1 MNLET
6 FVNDKFKILD
16 LLYNH
21 KIDIKGN
28 SYTSLSQQEIA
39 NLIHFSKQ
47 KTNKLMKELMDEGY
61 IDNYMNLRGKYVVTT
76 IGKEVIMVI
85 KNIEIENLG
94 GRS

>member
-1 MNLET
+1 MSLES

-16 LLYNH
+16 LLYKH
-21 KIDIKGN
+21 KIEVRGE

-61 IDNYMNLRGKYVVTT
+61 IDNYLNLRGKYVVTA
-76 IGKEVIMVI
+76 IGIEVIMII
-85 KNIEIENLG
+85 KNKELG
-94 GRS
+94 NIGGNN